1 MNQIADILKLAREAQ
16 QQQVDAV
23 LATVV
28 RTEGSAYRRAGAM
41 MLICEDGRSVG
52 MISGG
57 CLEPHIIKRAFW
69 LTRDGANVQVYQT
82 GDDIEYSENG
92 TAQASVSE
100 EGFDFDRG
108 SYNKGTDNKYD
119 EQDIDLDE
127 LNFGLG
133 CNGRV
138 HVLFERLAT
147 AMPLLNVI
155 SQARQSQQPVT
166 VATLIRSTIHFN
178 NQNNPNS
185 ELQIGLRLNLD
196 NYIKSGKLTAID
208 ANNSDKVISNASSTV
223 IHAIESLSEYK
234 LLHKN
239 AEYVIVKDDNDDL
252 ATEWLIQRLQPQIR
266 LLICGAG
273 NDVMP
278 LVTMAKLQ
286 DWHVTVVDSRAQY
299 ATQRRFPQVDR
310 VMVLALDDSDT
321 LLKLSKNAAVALM
334 SHSLS
339 QDRARLGV
347 LLKHANHYK
356 YLGQLGPRYRTERL
370 IEEISTTLIHPASLN
385 LGINKLHYPIGYKL
399 GGDGPEAL
407 ALGIMAQVN
416 AVVYNQLPPAE
427 NSDTHLSTTN
437 FTTLFSTHI
446 DSIEMTA
453 TSARVAINLS

>member
-69 LTRDGANVQVYQT
+69 LTRQGANVQVYQT

-92 TAQASVSE
+92 KAQASVSE

-147 AMPLLNVI
+147 AMSLLNVI
-155 SQARQSQQPVT
+155 SQVRQSQQPVT

-178 NQNNPNS
+178 NQNNTNS
-185 ELQIGLRLNLD
+185 QLQIGVRLNLN

-223 IHAIESLSEYK
+223 IHAVDVLAKYQIF
-234 LLHKN
+234 
-239 AEYVIVKDDNDDL
+239 DNSAKYIKVDGEDGT
-252 ATEWLIQRLQPQIR
+252 TEWLVQRLEPQIR

-299 ATQRRFPQVDR
+299 ATQRRFPQADR
-310 VMVLALDDSDT
+310 VMVLALNDSDT

-347 LLKHANHYK
+347 LLEHANHYK

-370 IEEISTTLIHPASLN
+370 IEEISTRFTNPASLN
-385 LGINKLHYPIGYKL
+385 LGIKKLHYPIGYKL

-416 AVVYNQLPPAE
+416 AVVHNQLPLAE
-427 NSDTHLSTTN
+427 NSDTHLSNTN

-446 DSIEMTA
+446 DSIETTA
-453 TSARVAINLS
+453 TSARAAINLS